1 MPHARAGDGK
11 SINLDT
17 EKRVTRAEELLCEQ
31 YTGRQI
37 VTLLCDE
44 FKIVERTA
52 YTYLKVAYENLQSG
66 AAEERA
72 IRKTRARATWQAQY
86 RKCLAAKD
94 FSAANYAL
102 DRLCKLDGL
111 FAPQKHK
118 VEMTSSI
125 AIGVQIRN
133 VMTVL
138 DTRGLEAMAIVLEQ
152 LEAAKQKGLLVE
164 EPVGTPALHAG
175 GDPDGLIDVDEPKPL
190 PAPRIRNRKPRTK
203 A

>member
-1 MPHARAGDGK
+1 MPNMEPGDGA
-11 SINLDT
+11 SITLDT
-17 EKRVTRAEELLCEQ
+17 DKRVTRAEELLCEQ

-37 VTLLCDE
+37 VRKLCDE
-44 FKIVERTA
+44 FGVVERTA
-52 YTYLKVAYENLQSG
+52 YSYLKVAYENMQSG

-86 RKCLAAKD
+86 RKCLTAKD

-111 FAPQKHK
+111 FAPTKHK
-118 VEMTSSI
+118 VEVGGSI
-125 AIGVQIRN
+125 TVGIQIRN
-133 VMTVL
+133 VMSVL
-138 DTRGLEAMAIVLEQ
+138 DARGIEAMAVVLEQ

-164 EPVGTPALHAG
+164 EPVGTPALPEG
-175 GDPDGLIDVDEPKPL
+175 VDPDSLIDVDEPKPA
-190 PAPRIRNRKPRTK
+190 PAAKVRGRKPRTK